1 MHLATSVATST
12 KENVMSS
19 KIVSYALA
27 IAAAAA
33 VCPQGG
39 WAATLKLPLNGKS
52 HQSAVPDL
60 LITDESTAG
69 VVAIEG
75 TSQNGVGVSGTTAGA
90 NFGVQGTSQAGMGVS
105 GVLQDGQDGGS
116 QGANGLAAVNATD
129 NSPSGAYTYGL
140 FANSPNNVA
149 VRGISNNASASFVGG
164 REGTGRCNF
173 YGGSGWE
180 CSSDRNLK
188 EDFRAVDARAVLREV
203 AAMPEWNYRFKHG
216 NGTRFVGPTAQ
227 DFHAA
232 FGLGA
237 SDTTINTANAQGV
250 ALVAIKALA
259 QTVQEKDAE
268 IARLEQNLAAT
279 EKLVARQDRRVAALE
294 RLAVNQSSQAAL
306 SSPLHSAHYAV
317 TLLASEESKTVP

>member
-1 MHLATSVATST
+1 
-12 KENVMSS
+12 MSR
-19 KIVSYALA
+19 KIVSYVLA
-27 IAAAAA
+27 VAAAAA
-33 VCPQGG
+33 LCPQGG

-60 LITDESTAG
+60 LITDESKQG
-69 VVAIEG
+69 VVAIQG
-75 TSQNGVGVSGTTAGA
+75 VSTNGVGLSGASGA
-90 NFGVQGTSQAGMGVS
+90 AFMGVLGTSAAGMGVA
-105 GVLQDGQDGGS
+105 GVLTDGQDGGS

-173 YGGSGWE
+173 YGSSGWE

-188 EDFRAVDARAVLREV
+188 EDFRAVDARAVLRAV

-232 FGLGA
+232 FGLGS

-259 QTVQEKDAE
+259 QTVADKDAE
-268 IARLEQNLAAT
+268 IARLEQSLAAT
-279 EKLVARQDRRVAALE
+279 EKLVARQDHRVAALE
-294 RLAVNQSSQAAL
+294 RLAVSQARQAAL
-306 SSPLHSAHYAV
+306 VSPLHSARYAV
-317 TLLASEESKTVP
+317 TLLASDRKTVP